1 MESIGTMLPAGMQA
15 AGTVFSAMGQMRA
28 GDAAMEAGRRKQMGL
43 ESQAAQ
49 LEVNA
54 GQQVAVAQ
62 RAAEDDQRMARLAGS
77 RALALAA
84 ASGGGAS
91 DPTIMNL
98 MAKLAGEGTYRAMAN
113 LYSGKEKARGMTDQA
128 RMARYSGDVAMSDA
142 AAAKSASRLSAFS
155 TVLNGATSLYSRFG
169 EQSDPAKGGGFDPM
183 TSYYDYGVQ

>member
-15 AGTVFSAMGQMRA
+15 AGTVFSAMGKMRA
-28 GDAAMEAGRRKQMGL
+28 GDAALESGRRKQMGL
-43 ESQAAQ
+43 KSQAAQ

-62 RAAEDDQRMARLAGS
+62 RAAEDDRRVAALAGS

-98 MAKLAGEGTYRAMAN
+98 MAKLAGEGTYRAMAA

-142 AAAKSASRLSAFS
+142 EAAKSASRFSAFS

-169 EQSDPAKGGGFDPM
+169 KPSDPASSGGGFEPWPD
-183 TSYYDYGVQ
+183 YDYGKS